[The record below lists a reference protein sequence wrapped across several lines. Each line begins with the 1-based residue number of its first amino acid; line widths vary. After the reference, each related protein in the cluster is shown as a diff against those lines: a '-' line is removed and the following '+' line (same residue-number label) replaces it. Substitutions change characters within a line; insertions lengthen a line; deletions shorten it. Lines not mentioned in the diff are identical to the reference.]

1 MMKHFALANS
11 GYKQRELGP
20 IMILVDQ
27 KNSKIQT
34 FKKFIGVK
42 LHSLLTLYL
51 RISQASRYL
60 FRSLAGH
67 GGTAWPYMAYAI
79 Q

>member
-1 MMKHFALANS
+1 MQKEGN
-11 GYKQRELGP
+11 RP
-20 IMILVDQ
+20 NNDIVDQ

-42 LHSLLTLYL
+42 LHSHSYL
-51 RISQASRYL
+51 RIASRYL
-60 FRSLAGH
+60 FSSLAGQVAQH
-67 GGTAWPYMAYAI
+67 SHSAL